1 MSRKNN
7 NIEKE
12 LYKYFKVKKRELV
25 LQAEKEYYNT
35 RMKNLKEVMEEF
47 VDDPKEIKKYSNEMK
62 VLRLGA
68 LKTSTSLLIET
79 NNVLNIKSALE
90 CLTEEYRQL
99 IELRYDEKI
108 SYEKISEIYGIAIT
122 TVLRRMEKAL
132 NEIRKYV

>member
-79 NNVLNIKSALE
+79 NSVLNIKSALE

-108 SYEKISEIYGIAIT
+108 SYEKISEIYGIAMT